1 MNMTNLEVNVFK
13 ALAHPL
19 RLKILKNV
27 CDNEACVCELHDDA
41 EFSQSNISQ
50 HLRIL
55 KDANLVTQRK
65 DGLNVYYSLKD
76 LRIRELIKLADDI
89 IVSNLKEVEAFL
101 HEGSN

>member
-1 MNMTNLEVNVFK
+1 MDMTKLEVQVFK

-27 CDNEACVCELHDDA
+27 CETEACVCELHEHE

-55 KDANLVTQRK
+55 KDADLVAQRK
-65 DGLNVYYSLKD
+65 DGLNVYYTLKD
-76 LRIRELIKLADDI
+76 PRLKEIIKIADEVI
-89 IVSNLKEVEAFL
+89 LNNLKEVEAFL
-101 HEGSN
+101 HQDD